1 MMPAA
6 PRVRE
11 LLDLLR
17 LEQLDDD
24 TFVGES
30 RNASDYSLLGVA
42 LQPHGL
48 SFLDRKLQAASL
60 DHVMWF
66 HRPVRMD
73 DWLLYSMDS
82 PVTAGTRAF
91 IRGQIFSRD
100 GQLVAST
107 SQEGVIRTR

>member
-1 MMPAA
+1 
-6 PRVRE
+6 
-11 LLDLLR
+11 
-17 LEQLDDD
+17 
-24 TFVGES
+24 
-30 RNASDYSLLGVA
+30 
-42 LQPHGL
+42 
-48 SFLDRKLQAASL
+48 
-60 DHVMWF
+60 MWF